1 MRITLLLI
9 GVSCPSERYYLP
21 VRYSTLL
28 ELILAS
34 YVNASPYRFYIR
46 IFQKKNLL
54 NILGRLKKIDKDL
67 ACSRAVNLDT

>member
-9 GVSCPSERYYLP
+9 GVSCPNKRYYLP

-28 ELILAS
+28 ELIPAS

-46 IFQKKNLL
+46 IFQIKIFD
-54 NILGRLKKIDKDL
+54 ILGRLKKIDKDL
-67 ACSRAVNLDT
+67 ACSRAGDLDT